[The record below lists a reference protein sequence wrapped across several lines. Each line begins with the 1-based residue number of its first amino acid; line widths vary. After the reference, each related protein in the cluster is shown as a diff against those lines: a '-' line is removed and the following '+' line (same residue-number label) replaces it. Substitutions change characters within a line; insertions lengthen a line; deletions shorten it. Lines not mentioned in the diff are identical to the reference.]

1 MKQFGMVLGAA
12 AIAALAGCKDPN
24 YRRGGAPAGQ
34 NEVKSADTTTTVV
47 QPAPQQV
54 QQCKC
59 APGTRHTAPCA
70 CGGANCYCIVEQ
82 KIATPTPAQPV
93 VVQPPPRI
101 EPPKV
106 EPETTIYVVQSG
118 DYLAK
123 ISKKFNVTIAAIK
136 RVNGLTS
143 DVVRVGQKLKIPGKF
158 GVGAKAEPAK
168 AAATAAPKK
177 SSAAAAPYTGAT
189 KEYVV
194 KSGDTLGAIA
204 YGNGITIRQLKELN
218 GLTNDVVRVGQ
229 KLKIPAEKQAKA
241 ATWKSR
247 NEKQTKTVS
256 AKPAAP
262 TQEKKSDVAAAP
274 AAPVAA
280 PAEEKPAEDAN
291 ATAPAAETAPAET
304 AAAAPA
310 APATIEYIVQ
320 EGDDMTGVS
329 IRFGV
334 SAAEIREL
342 NNLGES
348 DQLKPGQVIKL
359 PAEAQQ

>member
-1 MKQFGMVLGAA
+1 MVLGAA

-82 KIATPTPAQPV
+82 KI
-93 VVQPPPRI
+93 
-101 EPPKV
+101 
-106 EPETTIYVVQSG
+106 
-118 DYLAK
+118 YLAK

-262 TQEKKSDVAAAP
+262 AQEKKSDVAAAP

>member
-1 MKQFGMVLGAA
+1 MKKFGMVLGAA
-12 AIAALAGCKDPN
+12 AVVAIAGCKDPN
-24 YRRGGAPAGQ
+24 YRRGGASAGQ
-34 NEVKSADTTTTVV
+34 NAVKSADTTVS
-47 QPAPQQV
+47 QPVPQRQTK
-54 QQCKC
+54 QCMC
-59 APGTRHTAPCA
+59 APGTRHAAPCA

-82 KIATPTPAQPV
+82 KIATPPAPPPAQQKPASAKAA
-93 VVQPPPRI
+93 PTAA
-101 EPPKV
+101 V
-106 EPETTIYVVQSG
+106 EPETTTYVVQSG

-136 RVNGLTS
+136 RANGLTS

-158 GVGAKAEPAK
+158 DVGAKAEPAK
-168 AAATAAPKK
+168 AAAPAAAKK
-177 SSAAAAPYTGAT
+177 ASAAAPYTGAT

-204 YGNGITIRQLKELN
+204 YGNGIRIRQLKELN
-218 GLTNDVVRVGQ
+218 GLTSDVVRVGQ
-229 KLKIPAEKQAKA
+229 KLKIPAEKQTRAVAKKAVKTAEKPVKA
-241 ATWKSR
+241 AAAAIP
-247 NEKQTKTVS
+247 ETK
-256 AKPAAP
+256 P
-262 TQEKKSDVAAAP
+262 VAAAP
-274 AAPVAA
+274 AADDAA
-280 PAEEKPAEDAN
+280 AAEEKPADETKTAESAADA
-291 ATAPAAETAPAET
+291 APADA

-310 APATIEYIVQ
+310 PATTEYIVQ

-342 NNLGES
+342 NNLGEA